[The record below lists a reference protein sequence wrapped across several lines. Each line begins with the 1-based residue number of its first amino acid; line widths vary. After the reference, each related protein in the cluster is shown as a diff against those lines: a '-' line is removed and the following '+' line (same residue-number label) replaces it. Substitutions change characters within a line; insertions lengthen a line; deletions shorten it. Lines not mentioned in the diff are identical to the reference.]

1 MKTVQQI
8 IDDTLKIENHDER
21 YLYGRFKGFYR
32 GNQYIGFP
40 MGKELLTCEDFPK
53 AAGCCD
59 DCHTFYIVYEM
70 DLVETPRGWA
80 WLCCGVRSKVFPRDY
95 SKEPM
100 TESEKMLE
108 KIFGSGKMIP
118 KRQGMGE

>member
-1 MKTVQQI
+1 MDMQ
-8 IDDTLKIENHDER
+8 
-21 YLYGRFKGFYR
+21 
-32 GNQYIGFP
+32 
-40 MGKELLTCEDFPK
+40 LLTCEDFPE

-59 DCHTFYIVYEM
+59 TCHTSYVVYEM

-80 WLCCGVRSKVFPRDY
+80 WLCCGVRRKLFPRDF
-95 SKEPM
+95 SKEPL